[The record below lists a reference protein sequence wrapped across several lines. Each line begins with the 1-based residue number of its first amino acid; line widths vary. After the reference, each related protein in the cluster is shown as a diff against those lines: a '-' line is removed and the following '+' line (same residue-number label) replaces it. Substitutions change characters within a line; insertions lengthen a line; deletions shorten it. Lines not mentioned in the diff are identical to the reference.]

1 MSAAAWCVVAGAVLV
16 LMALSGSVLKRLP
29 LTASMFYLALG
40 VVLGPAVL
48 GVLDLPSL
56 SDSKLVERFT
66 EAAVV
71 ISLFTA
77 GLKLR
82 LPLQDR
88 RWMLPVALATVSM
101 TLTVG
106 MIALLGVFV
115 LGLSVGAAVLL
126 GAILAPTDPVLASD
140 VQVSD
145 PYDRDRLR
153 FSLTGEAGLND
164 GTAFPFVMLGL
175 GLMGLHEIG
184 AGGWRWWSVDLA
196 WAVAAGVGIGALLG
210 TLVGRVV
217 LYLRAQHR
225 EAVGSDEFL
234 TLGLIALAYGVAL
247 LLHTY
252 GFLAVFAA
260 GVALRRIEL
269 SHSDAAAAR
278 EPAHIDREHASEM
291 AARDGEAPP
300 AEMAQAVLSFNE
312 QIERIAEVAV
322 VVVLGSLIASATFP
336 PNTAWIVV
344 AVLLVIRPA
353 AVFVTA
359 TRSAYSREQRALM
372 SWFGIRGVGSMYY
385 LAYAVQHGVSGETAA
400 QLTGVTLA
408 VVATSIV
415 VHGLSVTPLMN
426 LYSRGR

>member
-1 MSAAAWCVVAGAVLV
+1 MSAAAWCVIAGAVLV
-16 LMALSGSVLKRLP
+16 LMALSGSILKRLP

-40 VVLGPAVL
+40 VALGPAVL
-48 GVLDLPSL
+48 GVLDVPSL
-56 SDSKLVERFT
+56 SDSKLVERLT

-82 LPLQDR
+82 MPLQDR
-88 RWMLPVALATVSM
+88 RWALPVALATFSM

-106 MIALLGVFV
+106 LIALLGVFV
-115 LGLSVGAAVLL
+115 LGLSLGAAVLL
-126 GAILAPTDPVLASD
+126 GAIIAPTDPVLASD

-184 AGGWRWWSVDLA
+184 AGGWRWWSVDLV
-196 WAVAAGVGIGALLG
+196 WAVTGGLGIGALLG

-225 EAVGSDEFL
+225 EAVGLDEFL
-234 TLGLIALAYGVAL
+234 TLGLIALAYGFAL

-269 SHSDAAAAR
+269 GHSDAAAAR
-278 EPAHIDREHASEM
+278 EPRQVDREHASEL
-291 AARDGEAPP
+291 AARNGQAPP
-300 AEMAQAVLSFNE
+300 AEMAQAVLGFNE

-322 VVVLGSLIASATFP
+322 VVLLGSLIGSASFP
-336 PNTAWIVV
+336 PNTVWIGV

-353 AVFVTA
+353 AVLVT
-359 TRSAYSREQRALM
+359 TTGSSCSREQSVLM

-385 LAYAVQHGVSGETAA
+385 LAYAVQHGVSAEVGE

-408 VVATSIV
+408 IVATSIV
-415 VHGLSVTPLMN
+415 VHGLSVTPLMK
-426 LYSRGR
+426 LYSRGH